1 MVTHA
6 LGFAALRIVND
17 TGLPY
22 TSHRPLLSIGS
33 AANKTIGRGRL
44 GTRESVEGAVPGS
57 PDLPG
62 LSAIAAGFVQ
72 ARLQG
77 AALAGF
83 PGEIPAD
90 LVTAY
95 RVQDLAIARWPD
107 RVAGWKVGYIAA
119 ERRDASGDER
129 LLGPIFARGLLP
141 ALDGEVR
148 IPVFVGGFAAIEA
161 EYVLQLLAD
170 APADKTDWTG
180 EEAASMPATLHVGIE
195 VASSPLATINVL
207 GPRVVVSD
215 FGNNNGLVLGREIAD
230 WKSMAEDRLTC
241 ATFIEDRQVGTGGA
255 TTLPGGLRAAFA
267 FALSRS
273 ARRGRP
279 LKAGDLIATGNATGI
294 HDIVAGQ
301 RGRISFDGFGDIH
314 CRAMPATP
322 LQMQAG
328 SGA

>member
-1 MVTHA
+1 M
-6 LGFAALRIVND
+6 
-17 TGLPY
+17 
-22 TSHRPLLSIGS
+22 
-33 AANKTIGRGRL
+33 
-44 GTRESVEGAVPGS
+44 GTRESVEETVPGS
-57 PDLPG
+57 VDLP
-62 LSAIAAGFVQ
+62 AIAAAFVR

-77 AALAGF
+77 ASLAGF
-83 PGEIPAD
+83 PGDIPAD

-95 RVQDLAIARWPD
+95 QVQDLAIARWPD
-107 RVAGWKVGYIAA
+107 RLVGWKVGYIAA

-141 ALDGEVR
+141 ALDGEVQ
-148 IPVFVGGFAAIEA
+148 IPVFAGGFAAIEA

-170 APADKTDWTG
+170 APTDKTDWTP
-180 EEAASMPATLHVGIE
+180 EEAASLPATLHVGIE
-195 VASSPLATINVL
+195 IASSPLATINVL

-215 FGNNNGLVLGREIAD
+215 FGNNNGLVLGREIPD
-230 WKSMAEDRLTC
+230 WKSIPEDRLTC
-241 ATFIEDRQVGTGGA
+241 TTFIEGRQVGSGGA

-301 RGRISFDGFGDIH
+301 RGRISFGGFGDIQ
-314 CRAMPATP
+314 CRARPAAP
-322 LQMQAG
+322 LQMQAE
-328 SGA
+328 AEA

>member
-1 MVTHA
+1 
-6 LGFAALRIVND
+6 LGI
-17 TGLPY
+17 
-22 TSHRPLLSIGS
+22 
-33 AANKTIGRGRL
+33 
-44 GTRESVEGAVPGS
+44 RESAEETVPGS
-57 PDLPG
+57 PDL
-62 LSAIAAGFVQ
+62 LAIATGFVR

-77 AALAGF
+77 ASLAGF
-83 PGEIPAD
+83 PGDIPAD

-95 RVQDLAIARWPD
+95 QVQDLAIARWPD
-107 RVAGWKVGYIAA
+107 RLVGWKVGYIAA

-141 ALDGEVR
+141 ALDPEVE
-148 IPVFVGGFAAIEA
+148 IAVFAGGFAAIEA

-170 APADKTDWTG
+170 APADKTDWTL
-180 EEAASMPATLHVGIE
+180 EEAASLPATLHIGIE

-215 FGNNNGLVLGREIAD
+215 FGNNNGLVLGREIPD
-230 WKSMAEDRLTC
+230 WKSIPEDQLTC
-241 ATFIEDRQVGTGGA
+241 TTFIEGRQVGTGAA

-279 LKAGDLIATGNATGI
+279 LKAGELIATGNATGI

-301 RGRISFDGFGDIH
+301 QGRISFDGFGDIQ
-314 CRAMPATP
+314 CRARPAP
-322 LQMQAG
+322 PVQMQAE
-328 SGA
+328 AEA